1 MMSSSVR
8 EFIFATIAAGWPASA
23 RRRSRS
29 ISCSNRR
36 LSPVGA
42 ITSFFSRGGSE

>member
-1 MMSSSVR
+1 MISSSMS
-8 EFIFATIAAGWPASA
+8 EFILATISAGWPASA

-29 ISCSNRR
+29 ISFRNRR
-36 LSPVGA
+36 RRPVGA